1 MLEITFQNSL
11 SPPVKMTE
19 QEKVVVL
26 KEIEKILKKEAII
39 PMKHDAGQ
47 FLSSI
52 FIVPKKSH
60 GFSPVVNLEEQNSC
74 VEYKHFK
81 MEELFLLNKLLK
93 KDHFLCKLDLKDA

>member
-1 MLEITFQNSL
+1 
-11 SPPVKMTE
+11 MTE

-39 PMKHDAGQ
+39 PMK
-47 FLSSI
+47 
-52 FIVPKKSH
+52 H